1 MTVTETIRKQL
12 VQNTTRQVIFSSVT
26 GTVGGVIAI
35 GFILLA
41 VFVKLTGNAFL
52 PYNPLSIHLNTMLQ
66 PPSVAHWFGTDS
78 LGRDIF
84 SRVLAALPIDALVSF
99 TVVISALVL
108 GLVMGS
114 LAGYRGGLVEEV
126 IMRITDIFLAFPG
139 LVLALAIAIDLGPNT
154 YNSILA
160 LTPVWWPY
168 YTRLAR
174 GEALNLK
181 SQDFVIASRAV
192 GQRTRH
198 IVLRHIIP
206 GILPV
211 MLVYATLDVGN
222 VLITFSVLSFIGV
235 GAQPPAPELG
245 LMVVEDQQYL
255 LQAPW
260 VVLAPSLV
268 IFAIAIGYS
277 MFGDKLRDALD
288 PRVRGLFN

>member
-1 MTVTETIRKQL
+1 MTVAETIKNQFI
-12 VQNTTRQVIFSSVT
+12 QNTTRRIIFSSIT
-26 GTVGGVIAI
+26 GTFGAVIATA
-35 GFILLA
+35 FILIA
-41 VFVKLTGNAFL
+41 VVMRITGNALL
-52 PYNPLSIHLNTMLQ
+52 PYNPLTISLSNALQ
-66 PPSVAHWFGTDS
+66 PPSFSHLLGTDS
-78 LGRDIF
+78 LGRDIL
-84 SRVLAALPIDALVSF
+84 SRVLAAFPLDALVTF

-108 GLVMGS
+108 GLVTGA

-181 SQDFVIASRAV
+181 SQDFVLASRAV
-192 GQRTRH
+192 GQGTRH
-198 IVLRHIIP
+198 IILHHIIP

-211 MLVYATLDVGN
+211 MLVYATLDIGN

-245 LMVVEDQQYL
+245 LMVVQDQSYL
-255 LQAPW
+255 IQAPW
-260 VVLAPSLV
+260 VVLAPSIV
-268 IFAIAIGYS
+268 IFIIAIGYS

-288 PRVRGLFN
+288 PKVRGLFN

>member
-1 MTVTETIRKQL
+1 MTVAETIRKQL
-12 VQNTTRQVIFSSVT
+12 VQSTTRQIIFSSVT
-26 GTVGGVIAI
+26 GTIGAVIAM
-35 GFILLA
+35 GFVVIA
-41 VFVKLTGNAFL
+41 VVMAITGKSLL
-52 PYNPLSIHLNTMLQ
+52 PYNPLGIHLQEALQ
-66 PPSVAHWFGTDS
+66 APSAAHWFGTDS
-78 LGRDIF
+78 LGRDEF
-84 SRVLAALPIDALVSF
+84 SRVLAAFPIDALVSF
-99 TVVISALVL
+99 TVVLSALVL
-108 GLVMGS
+108 GLIMGA

-126 IMRITDIFLAFPG
+126 LMRVTDIFLAFPG

-181 SQDFVIASRAV
+181 SQDFVLASRAV
-192 GQRTRH
+192 GQSTAH
-198 IVLRHIIP
+198 IVFRHIIP

-245 LMVVEDQQYL
+245 LMVVEDLQYL

-268 IFAIAIGYS
+268 IFAIAISYS

-288 PRVRGLFN
+288 PRVRGLHN

>member
-1 MTVTETIRKQL
+1 MTFVETIRKQL
-12 VQNTTRQVIFSSVT
+12 VQSTTRQIIFSSFT
-26 GTVGGVIAI
+26 GTVGGVVAF
-35 GFILLA
+35 GFIVLA
-41 VFVKLTGNAFL
+41 AVMKLTGTALL
-52 PYNPLSIHLNTMLQ
+52 PYKPLAINLPDALK
-66 PPSVAHWFGTDS
+66 PPSLAHWFGTDS
-78 LGRDIF
+78 LGRDVF

-99 TVVISALVL
+99 TVVISALIL

-126 IMRITDIFLAFPG
+126 IMRITDVFLAFPG

-181 SQDFVIASRAV
+181 SQDFVLASRAV

-198 IVLRHIIP
+198 ILLRHIIP

-245 LMVVEDQQYL
+245 LMVVQDEQYL
-255 LQAPW
+255 FQAPW
-260 VVLAPSLV
+260 VVLVPSIV
-268 IFAIAIGYS
+268 IFIIAIGYS

-288 PRVRGLFN
+288 PRVRGLYN

>member
-1 MTVTETIRKQL
+1 LTVAETIRKRV
-12 VQNTTRQVIFSSVT
+12 VQNTTRQIIFSSIT
-26 GTVGGVIAI
+26 GTVGGVISI
-35 GFILLA
+35 GFIILA
-41 VFVKLTGNAFL
+41 IFVKLTGDAFL
-52 PYNPLSIHLNTMLQ
+52 PYNPLGIHLQQALE
-66 PPSVAHWFGTDS
+66 PPSLGHWFGTDS

-84 SRVLAALPIDALVSF
+84 SRVLAALPIDALVAF

-126 IMRITDIFLAFPG
+126 IMRITDVFLAFPG

-154 YNSILA
+154 YNSIIA

-181 SQDFVIASRAV
+181 SQDFVLASRAV

>member
-1 MTVTETIRKQL
+1 MTFVETVRKQL
-12 VQNTTRQVIFSSVT
+12 IQSTTRQIIFSSIT
-26 GTVGGVIAI
+26 GTVGGVIAL
-35 GFILLA
+35 GFVVIAA
-41 VFVKLTGNAFL
+41 VMKLTGISLL
-52 PYNPLSIHLNTMLQ
+52 PYNPLTISMPHALQ
-66 PPSVAHWFGTDS
+66 PPSLAHWFGTDS
-78 LGRDIF
+78 LGRDVF
-84 SRVLAALPIDALVSF
+84 SRVLAAFPIDALVSF
-99 TVVISALVL
+99 TVVISALIL

-126 IMRITDIFLAFPG
+126 IMRITDVFLAFPG

-181 SQDFVIASRAV
+181 SQDFVLASRAV

-198 IVLRHIIP
+198 ILLRHIIP

-245 LMVVEDQQYL
+245 LMVVQDEQYL

-260 VVLAPSLV
+260 VVLAPSFI
-268 IFAIAIGYS
+268 IFIIAIGYS

-288 PRVRGLFN
+288 PRVRGLYN

>member
-1 MTVTETIRKQL
+1 MTVAETIKKNL
-12 VQNTTRQVIFSSVT
+12 VQNTTRQIIFSSVT
-26 GTVGGVIAI
+26 GTVGGVISI
-35 GFILLA
+35 GFIVLA
-41 VFVKLTGNAFL
+41 VFVKLTGNTFL
-52 PYNPLSIHLNTMLQ
+52 PYNPLAIHLQSTLE
-66 PPSVAHWFGTDS
+66 PPSFAHWFGTDS

-99 TVVISALVL
+99 TVVISALIL

-114 LAGYRGGLVEEV
+114 LAGYRGGLIEEV
-126 IMRITDIFLAFPG
+126 IMRVTDIFLAFPG

-181 SQDFVIASRAV
+181 SQDFVLASRAV

>member
-1 MTVTETIRKQL
+1 MTVVESIRKQIA
-12 VQNTTRQVIFSSVT
+12 QSTTRQIIFSSIT
-26 GTVGGVIAI
+26 GTAGAVIAAT
-35 GFILLA
+35 FILIA
-41 VFVKLTGNAFL
+41 IVIKLTGHALL
-52 PYNPLSIHLNTMLQ
+52 PYNPLGISLQ
-66 PPSVAHWFGTDS
+66 HELEPPSEAHWFGTDS

-84 SRVLAALPIDALVSF
+84 SRVLSAFPIDALVSF
-99 TVVISALVL
+99 TVVLSALIL
-108 GLVMGS
+108 GLTMGA

-126 IMRITDIFLAFPG
+126 IMRITDVFLAFPG

-181 SQDFVIASRAV
+181 SQDFVLASRAV
-192 GQRTRH
+192 GQRSRH
-198 IVLRHIIP
+198 IIFRHIIP

-245 LMVVEDQQYL
+245 LMVVEDQQYF

-288 PRVRGLFN
+288 PKVRGLFN